1 MGFNWGYTP
10 YKCSDFAYKRTNWV
24 VATQIFFI
32 FNPNPGEW
40 SKFDEHIFQMGWF
53 NHQPDKELLLFGSIT
68 LEVSYL
74 PKMLARGKKK
84 ASPSNGDILV
94 VEKNGDQNIY
104 PYRRGSMGQVSV
116 YLPTL
121 ELLLIFMV

>member
-1 MGFNWGYTP
+1 
-10 YKCSDFAYKRTNWV
+10 
-24 VATQIFFI
+24 
-32 FNPNPGEW
+32 
-40 SKFDEHIFQMGWF
+40 MGWF